1 MSSAVAELDGYLQS
15 MLALKPPGVS
25 ASKISIITSLCA
37 ANVQSESVLVQ
48 KIYTHFKRAPGT
60 HKLGVLYVVDSVTRQ
75 WVESARKAG
84 QTVGSGA
91 PDGTFAAGVN
101 RVTELLPVLM
111 TDIINNAP
119 EYQKDKIKKLVDIWE
134 RGYTFPAALLASL
147 KEQLNAPVSQN
158 VQSTTPDGSPAPNL
172 ISLAGGQH
180 GAQASS
186 APVTTTT
193 STIAGSGQPA
203 PPAPDTSSILK
214 ALADMAKN
222 STATPATS
230 GVPAQTSPHSIFN
243 PQNPVPQAMP
253 ASVDPA
259 AQQPNGQAVN
269 PFAAAAAAGNLANQF
284 AGLSNMA
291 QNPSI
296 FPNQGQAS
304 AAASNPLAAVAA
316 AAQQNPLAALMPQA
330 GALPPETLQ
339 QLSLLQL
346 MAAQGIPQDQWA
358 TALQILSLSN
368 TASSGM
374 VNMNPA
380 TALAAFAQQP
390 AASQNTWSTP
400 APDSLS
406 RDRDRDRDHR
416 SSREH
421 DREDYVRS
429 PPGGYRRRSR
439 SPGWDRRREVSP
451 PRRRDSPVYGEY
463 HGDSP
468 GRNRDTRD
476 SRGRRPGEYRQRSP
490 PGRRRRSPTPP
501 RKEATLPPPGPKFL
515 EWDYSIGQGNIKV
528 LSRTLFVGGVTSSE
542 SHLRSLFGRYGVVQT
557 CIVNIDKR
565 HAFVKM
571 INRHDAVTARE
582 GMEQYKSGD
591 MQLRTRWGV
600 GFGPRDCSDYQTG
613 ISVIPIDRLTDA
625 DRKWMLNAEYGGTG
639 GKPIESF
646 MVVEEPD
653 IEIGAGVSSKAISRR
668 MATDQGGK
676 RGPQSTRTAPE
687 PERFRRQNRGAM
699 DDGHG
704 PGPAHGPAHGH
715 GYGHGQMSSSSAV
728 PGSNGNGERNGSNM
742 GDRNDRDGS
751 ASANNANAIGVPP
764 AVPGFGF
771 SFQGMPMFP
780 PGFMMGGAGAGTG
793 TGTSAQDQQGQQGQQ
808 GQATESSSTPL
819 GPGQGQG

>member
-75 WVESARKAG
+75 WVESARRAG

-134 RGYTFPAALLASL
+134 RGYTFPAPLLASF
-147 KEQLNAPVSQN
+147 KEKLNAPVSQN
-158 VQSTTPDGSPAPNL
+158 VESTTPDGSPAPNF
-172 ISLAGGQH
+172 ISLG
-180 GAQASS
+180 GAQHAAPSSSSVVAGASTV
-186 APVTTTT
+186 AGPGQTT
-193 STIAGSGQPA
+193 
-203 PPAPDTSSILK
+203 PAPDTSSILK

-222 STATPATS
+222 STAATAAS
-230 GVPAQTSPHSIFN
+230 GAPAQTSPHSIFN
-243 PQNPVPQAMP
+243 AQNPVPQPIP

-259 AQQPNGQAVN
+259 AQQSNGQTVN
-269 PFAAAAAAGNLANQF
+269 PYAAAAAAGNLANQF

-291 QNPSI
+291 QNPNM
-296 FPNQGQAS
+296 FANQAQAS
-304 AAASNPLAAVAA
+304 AAAANPLAAAA
-316 AAQQNPLAALMPQA
+316 AAAPQNPLAALMPQA

-346 MAAQGIPQDQWA
+346 MAAQGIPQEQWA

-368 TASSGM
+368 TANTGM
-374 VNMNPA
+374 ANMNPA
-380 TALAAFAQQP
+380 AALAAFGQQPP
-390 AASQNTWSTP
+390 AASQNTWGVP
-400 APDSLS
+400 APDTAS
-406 RDRDRDRDHR
+406 RDRDRDHR
-416 SSREH
+416 GSREH
-421 DREDYVRS
+421 EREDYVRS

-439 SPGWDRRREVSP
+439 SPGWDRRREASP

-468 GRNRDTRD
+468 SRNRDTRD
-476 SRGRRPGEYRQRSP
+476 ARGRRPPEYRQRSP

-501 RKEATLPPPGPKFL
+501 RKEPALPPPGPKFL
-515 EWDYSIGQGNIKV
+515 ERDYSIGQGNIKV

-542 SHLRSLFGRYGVVQT
+542 AHLRSLFGRYGVVQT

-613 ISVIPIDRLTDA
+613 ISVIPIERLTDA

-676 RGPQSTRTAPE
+676 RGPQSTRTNME
-687 PERFRRQNRGAM
+687 PERFRRPNRGPM

-704 PGPAHGPAHGH
+704 PGPGHSPAHGH
-715 GYGHGQMSSSSAV
+715 GHGHGHGQMSSSGVS
-728 PGSNGNGERNGSNM
+728 GGNGGEQRNGSGHGH
-742 GDRNDRDGS
+742 GDRNDHDGS

-771 SFQGMPMFP
+771 TLPGMHMF
-780 PGFMMGGAGAGTG
+780 PGFMMGGAGVATG
-793 TGTSAQDQQGQQGQQ
+793 AQGQQGQT
-808 GQATESSSTPL
+808 TESSSTPS
-819 GPGQGQG
+819 GQGQGQG